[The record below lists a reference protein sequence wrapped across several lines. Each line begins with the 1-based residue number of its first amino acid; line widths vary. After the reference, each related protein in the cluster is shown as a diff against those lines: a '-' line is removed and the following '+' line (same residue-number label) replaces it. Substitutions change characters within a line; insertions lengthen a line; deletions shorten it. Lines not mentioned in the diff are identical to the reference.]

1 MFNNVFVKN
10 TWILSFCHINQ
21 YLLLINFAQTVVFN
35 AIRESC
41 FFFIFSMLFV
51 FVVMVFELGVVDPLP
66 LRPAH
71 AVLQE
76 FNIGNPNRC
85 VYSHA
90 VYSLSLNLFGFRLFT
105 TVHAWKCNTLSSLSQ
120 SRQHNTE
127 MNIEENIKRCWC

>member
-1 MFNNVFVKN
+1 
-10 TWILSFCHINQ
+10 
-21 YLLLINFAQTVVFN
+21 
-35 AIRESC
+35 
-41 FFFIFSMLFV
+41 MLFV

-127 MNIEENIKRCWC
+127 MNIEKTLKDADAKWICSLHAEHWRFLFCGL